1 MLSEFRK
8 RQWKLNKEVKK
19 IKKQEQ
25 LQWEQQTLGQALDI
39 LCDDNTEDNTI
50 IIFGAEHL
58 TPAMKKVLEIKK
70 ED

>member
-1 MLSEFRK
+1 MS
-8 RQWKLNKEVKK
+8 
-19 IKKQEQ
+19 KQEQ

-39 LCDDNTEDNTI
+39 LCDDTNGYDQI

-58 TPAMKKVLEIKK
+58 TPSMKKVLGIKK

>member
-1 MLSEFRK
+1 M
-8 RQWKLNKEVKK
+8 KK

-58 TPAMKKVLEIKK
+58 TPAMKKVLRIKK